1 MNKQELISKIKKLD
15 GISQEESSYLINLVN
30 TKKKYGLVW
39 EDKIENVEEELREK
53 IPLLEEVTEKKI
65 INGEKNPN
73 HILIESDNLHALVAL
88 TYTHHEKID
97 AMYFDPPYNT
107 GSKDWRYNND
117 YVAKED
123 SFKHSKWISMMS
135 KRLKIAKTLL
145 KSDGVICVTIDDYEM
160 PRLFILMEE
169 IFGEENHLGTIVIRN
184 NPSGRS
190 TVKGM
195 SIAHEYGI
203 FFGKS
208 PLSNVGRLERNE
220 KQISRFKFSDESGP
234 FEWVNFRKHGGTREE
249 SRSMYYPIFISQDSC
264 RIPDLNWD
272 DVEKEW
278 IAIEKPRENESII
291 YPIDDKNKDRRWKWG
306 IDRAKKSSD
315 EFCVKKDK
323 NGELGVYIKSRMAND
338 GVLPLTWWDKSEYSA
353 TAYGTN
359 LIKDIFGELQVFTYP
374 KSLFA
379 VMDSIKV
386 LSDRKDAVILDIFAG
401 SGTTMHATMALNAED
416 GGSRQCISVTNNENN
431 ICEEVTYVRNEKI
444 IEGYTSA
451 KGLPVLG
458 LKNNNL
464 RYFKSVYVD
473 RTQSL
478 KNKKELTKLA
488 TALLC
493 IKEDCYSPAE
503 VLPDANQSQIAV
515 FSDAKSQMVVIYD
528 DFYVDDSIEIIKQL
542 NTEKKNNNPIKV
554 YVFSN
559 GQYPYTED
567 FEEVLPY
574 ITLCALPDA
583 IYKAYQNV
591 LPKKKKKII
600 PNLDDVDAAEA
611 GENLFNNENA

>member
-1 MNKQELISKIKKLD
+1 MNKQELISKIKQLD
-15 GISQEESSYLINLVN
+15 SMSQDERAYLINLIN

-39 EDKIENVEEELREK
+39 EDKPEDVEEQLRNNLPVLK
-53 IPLLEEVTEKKI
+53 EVKDKAI
-65 INGEKNPN
+65 INGEDNPN

-88 TYTHHEKID
+88 TYTHQDKID

-145 KSDGVICVTIDDYEM
+145 KNDGVICVTIDDYEM

-169 IFGEENHLGTIVIRN
+169 IFGEDNHLGTIVIRN

-195 SIAHEYGI
+195 SIAHEYGV

-208 PLSNVGRLERNE
+208 SESKVGRLERNE
-220 KQISRFKFSDESGP
+220 KQISRFKFFDEFGP

-249 SRSMYYPIFISQDSC
+249 SRSMYYPIFISEDSC
-264 RIPDLNWD
+264 RIPELNWD
-272 DVEKEW
+272 DIEKEW
-278 IAIEKPRENESII
+278 IAIEKPKANESII

-306 IDRAKKSSD
+306 IDRSKNSPED
-315 EFCVKKDK
+315 FCVKKDK
-323 NGELGVYIKSRMAND
+323 NGELGVYIKSRMTND
-338 GVLPLTWWDKSEYSA
+338 GVLPLTWWDKNEYSA

-374 KSLFA
+374 KSLYA
-379 VMDSIKV
+379 VIDSIKV
-386 LSDRKDAVILDIFAG
+386 LSNKKDAIILDIFAG
-401 SGTTMHATMALNAED
+401 SGTTLHATMSLNEED
-416 GGSRQCISVTNNENN
+416 GGNRQCILVTNNENN
-431 ICEEVTYVRNEKI
+431 ICEEVTYERNKKI
-444 IEGYTSA
+444 IEGYNSA
-451 KGLPVLG
+451 KGITVSG
-458 LKNNNL
+458 LEKNNL
-464 RYFKSVYVD
+464 RYFKSINIS
-473 RTQSL
+473 REKSI
-478 KNKKELTKLA
+478 KNKKELTLLA
-488 TALLC
+488 TEMLC
-493 IKEDCYSPAE
+493 IKEDCYTP
-503 VLPDANQSQIAV
+503 IA
-515 FSDAKSQMVVIYD
+515 SKAKWYSAFADTKSKFIVIYD
-528 DFYVDDSIEIIKQL
+528 DIMIEESIEIIKQMIQ
-542 NTEKKNNNPIKV
+542 NKVNNNPIKV

-567 FEEVLPY
+567 FEEVLEY
-574 ITLCALPDA
+574 INLCALPDA

-591 LPKKKKKII
+591 LPKKKKEFI
-600 PNLDDVDAAEA
+600 PFLEDDIPGEE
-611 GENLFNNENA
+611 ENLFNQEKHNS